1 MAFRN
6 FLIPLGYKQFCVVR
20 GKVSLPG
27 FDEGTGEL
35 RLRYHAKKSQYFID
49 AHKTSGVG
57 ALVYVSFFMFLSQS
71 VLMLTKSK

>member
-6 FLIPLGYKQFCVVR
+6 FLIPLGYTQFCVVR

-35 RLRYHAKKSQYFID
+35 RLRYHAKKSQYLID
-49 AHKTSGVG
+49 AYKQLQDIGRWCVG
-57 ALVYVSFFMFLSQS
+57 MS
-71 VLMLTKSK
+71 VF